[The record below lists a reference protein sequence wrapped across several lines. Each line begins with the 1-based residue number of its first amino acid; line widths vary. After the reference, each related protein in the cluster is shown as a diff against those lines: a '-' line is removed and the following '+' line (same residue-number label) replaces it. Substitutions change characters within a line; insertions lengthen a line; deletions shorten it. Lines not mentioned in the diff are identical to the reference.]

1 MQKLS
6 DLLLADLRL
15 SLLLIGLAFIAVL
28 VIWELVQR
36 RRARHADDEHE
47 LGAHGQPRDQIRPY
61 RDPLLDVEPE
71 GEAPPVDIETQE
83 EPTLALPEMSVRDR
97 LVAPPIIDLS
107 VAVDASGRARGL
119 PVVDAV
125 TLSDTDLDVSVGV
138 GMKPATSGVTPSQDD
153 SSRASRVA
161 WPSEG
166 ERRIVGLRIV
176 ARPGERFTGASLRQ
190 ALQGEGFEHGEM
202 QIFHRA
208 ATDGHVLLSA
218 ASLTRPGDFD
228 LATMDSNLYLG
239 LNLFAILPG
248 PLAARETVDR
258 LLATGHTLA
267 KRLRGELQGSQ
278 GEPLTEPRLA
288 EMRREAAR
296 GEG

>member
-1 MQKLS
+1 M
-6 DLLLADLRL
+6 LLADLRL

-36 RRARHADDEHE
+36 RRARRADDEHE
-47 LGAHGQPRDQIRPY
+47 LGAHGQPRDQSQPY
-61 RDPLLDVEPE
+61 RDPLLEVTPEDEATVEIEAPVEP
-71 GEAPPVDIETQE
+71 A
-83 EPTLALPEMSVRDR
+83 LALPEMSVRDR

-107 VAVDASGRARGL
+107 VAVDAGGRARGL

-125 TLSDTDLDVSVGV
+125 TLSDTDLDVSVGA
-138 GMKPATSGVTPSQDD
+138 GMKPATSGVSPSQDD
-153 SSRASRVA
+153 SPRATRVA
-161 WPSEG
+161 WPSEQ

-202 QIFHRA
+202 QIFHRPVS
-208 ATDGHVLLSA
+208 DGRVLLSA

-248 PLAARETVDR
+248 PLPARDTVDR

-278 GEPLTEPRLA
+278 GEPLTEARLA